1 MLRGPLAA
9 LPEGAG
15 AGRGRASWYPSRP
28 MANRS
33 LRARA
38 RSLAQRAIEALLR
51 TPTATAVRSTP
62 SSPRTSPAEDH
73 GDAVALP
80 WGQAAHAHLQRY
92 RARLEVG
99 PPEAFDDA
107 EVIRRRRVALR
118 RLRTV
123 LLLAGD
129 ADAMAEADKPLRRLA
144 RELGAVRDADVALA
158 AVREHGRAAVGTLE
172 QAALDELEAKLARRR
187 RRARDRAATRGTETA
202 LAHALAGVERAS
214 AAWRDDE
221 GHARA
226 SASAWL
232 AVHRQALDAALQQSL
247 ADHELEPLHAVRK
260 LARRLRYAV
269 ALLRPLALPQAPS
282 AAALSRLQAAL
293 GQHRDAALLHERVRE
308 RIDRA
313 LARQRFALAR
323 GLEPTLAALRARRS
337 HAWIEL
343 DAALQ
348 RARVELAAPVGDDD
362 PQPER
367 G

>member
-1 MLRGPLAA
+1 M
-9 LPEGAG
+9 
-15 AGRGRASWYPSRP
+15 
-28 MANRS
+28 
-33 LRARA
+33 
-38 RSLAQRAIEALLR
+38 
-51 TPTATAVRSTP
+51 
-62 SSPRTSPAEDH
+62 
-73 GDAVALP
+73 ALP

-187 RRARDRAATRGTETA
+187 RRARDRAATRWTETA
-202 LAHALAGVERAS
+202 LAHALAGFECAS
-214 AAWRDDE
+214 AAWLDDV
-221 GHARA
+221 GQGARKRERVA
-226 SASAWL
+226 L
-232 AVHRQALDAALQQSL
+232 AVHAKRSTRRCSSRWPTTSSSRCMRSVPRGGFATRSHCCVRSRCHRRRQPV
-247 ADHELEPLHAVRK
+247 E
-260 LARRLRYAV
+260 
-269 ALLRPLALPQAPS
+269 
-282 AAALSRLQAAL
+282 LSRFKRRSASTAMP
-293 GQHRDAALLHERVRE
+293 RCCTSVRE

-313 LARQRFALAR
+313 PARQRVALAR

-343 DAALQ
+343 DAAL
-348 RARVELAAPVGDDD
+348 
-362 PQPER
+362 
-367 G
+367 